1 MDAID
6 SNETRMR
13 IYSKWRTS
21 VYPPSFVC
29 IDDLCL
35 STSIVTEKY
44 RIIICLYVI
53 HHEREGKKEQE
64 REIEKSI
71 ACHELQEIN
80 IYSRIKFYN
89 ESNDKLEANR
99 ICI

>member
-1 MDAID
+1 VLTVITGTIALEINQ
-6 SNETRMR
+6 SE
-13 IYSKWRTS
+13 
-21 VYPPSFVC
+21 C
-29 IDDLCL
+29 LCL